1 MQTFERAAS
10 VESQEAVERPFT
22 IPHVTRTEAM
32 GAKELAVAR
41 GRDVRRVRASV
52 ARALDRLSVW
62 DEAVR
67 SRWPFSALVGADI
80 LPDTTGDSSH
90 LLVRPAILGFIAIS
104 AITAGVA
111 QGQSPFTLKA
121 PGAWF
126 FGVPTATATGR
137 PPHASPG
144 LFFGLVAVYGG
155 LVLLMRVWY
164 GLIRTLSQRPGV
176 PVRKIMAVFALWIL
190 PLLIVA
196 PLFSRDVYSYAAQG
210 EMMSHHINPYHYGPG
225 VLGAAPAVSLVD
237 HLWLNTPAPYGPLFM
252 QIDGTLTS
260 LSLHH
265 ELLDVVLL
273 RLLAIAGV
281 GLMALGVTSLARSF
295 GRDPAYVLM
304 LAILNPVTVLHLV
317 GGAHNDA
324 LMLGLLVC
332 GIAVARRGRPVLGI
346 VLCALAAAVKVP
358 AAVGILY
365 IGWEWMGAGIPLRA
379 RVRPLLTAG
388 LISAGVMGALSLV
401 TGLGWSWVLNLG
413 APGTVRS
420 WVAPA
425 TGAGI
430 VLTDAAHLV
439 GVGVPLQT
447 MLTVTRTLGLGG
459 ALCVGLWLLWRSE
472 RIGSL
477 QALGLTLLLVVAL
490 GPVVQPWYLSWG
502 LVILAPVATGR
513 IRSLIIGLSIASAFI
528 GLPGG
533 HALVTDLLG
542 ADPLQ
547 VAVALLVCLGIL
559 TVPLTPLQRQ
569 RLLVSWRRRGGDRSG
584 PPGGG
589 APELEYLGA

>member
-1 MQTFERAAS
+1 MDV
-10 VESQEAVERPFT
+10 VESEFAPGRPDA
-22 IPHVTRTEAM
+22 P
-32 GAKELAVAR
+32 AR
-41 GRDVRRVRASV
+41 FPKVVRV
-52 ARALDRLSVW
+52 LDRLSAW

-80 LPDTTGDSSH
+80 SPDSSAADGQ
-90 LLVRPAILGFIAIS
+90 LLLRPAILGFIAIC
-104 AITAGVA
+104 AISIGSV
-111 QGQSPFTLKA
+111 QGQSPFTLKM

-126 FGVPTATATGR
+126 FGVPTSSTLPGGQ
-137 PPHASPG
+137 PHATTG
-144 LFFGLVAVYGG
+144 LFLGLVAVYGG

-164 GLIRTLSQRPGV
+164 GLMRTLAQRPGI
-176 PVRKIMAVFALWIL
+176 PVRKIMGVFALWIV
-190 PLLIVA
+190 PLLVVA
-196 PLFSRDVYSYAAQG
+196 PLFSRDVYSYVAQG
-210 EMMSHHINPYHYGPG
+210 EMMSHHISPYHYGPG
-225 VLGAAPAVSLVD
+225 VLGATPAVSLVD
-237 HLWLNTPAPYGPLFM
+237 PLWKYTPAPYGPLFM
-252 QIDGTLTS
+252 WIDGALTS

-265 ELLDVVLL
+265 ELVDVIFL

-281 GLMALGVTSLARSF
+281 GLMALGISSLARSY
-295 GRDPAYVLM
+295 GRDAAYVLT

-332 GIAVARRGRPVLGI
+332 GLALAKRGRPVAGI

-358 AAVGILY
+358 AAIGIVY
-365 IGWEWMGAGIPLRA
+365 IAWEWMGPGIPLRA

-388 LISAGVMGALSLV
+388 LISGGVMGALSLI

-439 GVGVPLQT
+439 GWDASLQT
-447 MLTVTRTLGLGG
+447 MLTVTRTLGLGA
-459 ALCVGLWLLWRSE
+459 ALGVGLWLLWRSE

-477 QALGLTLLLVVAL
+477 QALGVTLLLVVAL

-502 LVILAPVATGR
+502 LVLLAPVATGKVR
-513 IRSLIIGLSIASAFI
+513 TLIIGLSIASAFI

-533 HALVTDLLG
+533 HALLSDLLG

-569 RLLVSWRRRGGDRSG
+569 RLLVHWRRPRGGSSG
-584 PPGGG
+584 PSVGDG
-589 APELEYLGA
+589 ASELDLLPV

>member
-1 MQTFERAAS
+1 MGVEERVIA
-10 VESQEAVERPFT
+10 P
-22 IPHVTRTEAM
+22 
-32 GAKELAVAR
+32 
-41 GRDVRRVRASV
+41 GRDDAHGGASAV
-52 ARALDRLSVW
+52 ARALDRLSIW

-67 SRWPFSALVGADI
+67 SRWPFSALVGAD
-80 LPDTTGDSSH
+80 LPSDAAGGDGSSF
-90 LLVRPAILGFIAIS
+90 LVRPAILGFIAIC

-126 FGVPTATATGR
+126 FGVPTSSA
-137 PPHASPG
+137 PSSPHASPG

-176 PVRKIMAVFALWIL
+176 PVRKIMAVAALWIL

-225 VLGAAPAVSLVD
+225 VLGAAPSVSLVD
-237 HLWLNTPAPYGPLFM
+237 PLWLNTPAPYGPLFM
-252 QIDGTLTS
+252 QIDGILTS

-265 ELLDVVLL
+265 ELPDVILL

-281 GLMALGVTSLARSF
+281 GLMALGISSLARSH
-295 GRDPAYVLM
+295 GRDPGYVLT
-304 LAILNPVTVLHLV
+304 LAILNPITILHLV

-324 LMLGLLVC
+324 IMLGLLAC
-332 GIAVARRGRPVLGI
+332 GLAVARRGRPVAGL
-346 VLCALAAAVKVP
+346 VLCALAAAIKVP
-358 AAVGILY
+358 AAVGIIY
-365 IGWEWMGAGIPLRA
+365 IGWEWMGVGIPLRS

-388 LISAGVMGALSLV
+388 LISGSILGALSII

-430 VLTDAAHLV
+430 VLTDASHV
-439 GVGVPLQT
+439 IGIGVSLHT
-447 MLTVTRTLGLGG
+447 MLTVTRAIGLGA

-477 QALGLTLLLVVAL
+477 QAIGVTLLLVVGL

-502 LVILAPVATGR
+502 LVLLAPVASGR
-513 IRSLIIGLSIASAFI
+513 VRSLIIGLSMSSAFI

-533 HALVTDLLG
+533 QKLLRLLVH

-547 VAVALLVCLGIL
+547 IAVALLVCLGIL
-559 TVPLTPLQRQ
+559 TVPLTPIQRQ
-569 RLLVSWRRRGGDRSG
+569 RLFIHWRRRRGDGSSPQFG
-584 PPGGG
+584 DG
-589 APELEYLGA
+589 APELEYLGV

>member
-1 MQTFERAAS
+1 MGVEEREIA
-10 VESQEAVERPFT
+10 P
-22 IPHVTRTEAM
+22 
-32 GAKELAVAR
+32 
-41 GRDVRRVRASV
+41 GRDGASARASL
-52 ARALDRLSVW
+52 ATRSLDRLSLW

-67 SRWPFSALVGADI
+67 SRWPFSALVGAD
-80 LPDTTGDSSH
+80 LPPDGVRGDGSS
-90 LLVRPAILGFIAIS
+90 LLVRPAILGFIAIC

-126 FGVPTATATGR
+126 FGVPTATSGSQT
-137 PPHASPG
+137 HAGPG

-164 GLIRTLSQRPGV
+164 GLIRTLGQCPGV
-176 PVRKIMAVFALWIL
+176 PVRKVMAVAALWIL

-225 VLGAAPAVSLVD
+225 VLGAPPVVNLVD
-237 HLWLNTPAPYGPLFM
+237 PLWLNTPAPYGPLFM
-252 QIDGTLTS
+252 QVDGILTS

-265 ELLDVVLL
+265 ELVDVILL
-273 RLLAIAGV
+273 RLLAIGGV
-281 GLMALGVTSLARSF
+281 GLMALGISSLARSH
-295 GRDPAYVLM
+295 GRDASYVVT
-304 LAILNPVTVLHLV
+304 LAILNPITILHLV

-324 LMLGLLVC
+324 IMLGLLVC
-332 GIAVARRGRPVLGI
+332 GLAAARRGRPVAGL
-346 VLCALAAAVKVP
+346 VLCALATAIKVP
-358 AAVGILY
+358 GALGVLY
-365 IGWEWMGAGIPLRA
+365 IGWEWMGPGIPLRS

-388 LISAGVMGALSLV
+388 LISGGILGALSLL

-430 VLTDAAHLV
+430 VLTDAAHVIGL
-439 GVGVPLQT
+439 GVPLHS
-447 MLTVTRTLGLGG
+447 MLTVTRAIGLCA
-459 ALCVGLWLLWRSE
+459 ALAVGLWLLWRSE
-472 RIGSL
+472 RIGFL
-477 QALGLTLLLVVAL
+477 QAIGLTLLLVVAL

-502 LVILAPVATGR
+502 LVLLAPVATGR
-513 IRSLIIGLSIASAFI
+513 VRSLIIGLSIGSAFI

-533 HALVTDLLG
+533 QKLVGLLLH

-559 TVPLTPLQRQ
+559 TVPLTPIQRQ
-569 RLLVSWRRRGGDRSG
+569 RLFVKWRRRGDGGSETQVGD
-584 PPGGG
+584 GG
-589 APELEYLGA
+589 PELDYLGV

>member
-1 MQTFERAAS
+1 MGLEELEVAPEREDPATAAS
-10 VESQEAVERPFT
+10 
-22 IPHVTRTEAM
+22 
-32 GAKELAVAR
+32 LVAR
-41 GRDVRRVRASV
+41 G
-52 ARALDRLSVW
+52 LDRLSLW

-67 SRWPFSALVGADI
+67 SRWPFSSLVGADVS
-80 LPDTTGDSSH
+80 PDMSGDGSH
-90 LLVRPAILGFIAIS
+90 LLVRPAILGFVAIS

-126 FGVPTATATGR
+126 FGVP
-137 PPHASPG
+137 ASPGGQAHPTPG

-155 LVLLMRVWY
+155 LVLLMRVWC
-164 GLIRTLSQRPGV
+164 GLIRTLAQRPGV
-176 PVRKIMAVFALWIL
+176 PVRKIMAVCALWVL

-210 EMMSHHINPYHYGPG
+210 EMMSHHINPYNYGPG
-225 VLGAAPAVSLVD
+225 VLGAAPSVSLVD
-237 HLWLNTPAPYGPLFM
+237 PLWLNTSAPYGPLFM
-252 QIDGTLTS
+252 QLDGVLTS

-265 ELLDVVLL
+265 ELPDVILL
-273 RLLAIAGV
+273 RLLAIGGV
-281 GLMALGVTSLARSF
+281 ALMALGIASLARSY
-295 GRDPAYVLM
+295 GRDPAYVVT
-304 LAILNPVTVLHLV
+304 LAILNPVTVLHLI

-324 LMLGLLVC
+324 IMLGLLAC
-332 GIAVARRGRPVLGI
+332 GIAMARRGRPVVGI
-346 VLCALAAAVKVP
+346 ILCALAAAIKVP
-358 AAVGILY
+358 AAIGILY
-365 IGWEWMGAGIPLRA
+365 IGWEWMGAGIPLRS

-388 LISAGVMGALSLV
+388 LISGAIMGALSLV

-439 GVGVPLQT
+439 GVGISLHT
-447 MLTVTRTLGLGG
+447 MLSVTRFVGLSA
-459 ALCVGLWLLWRSE
+459 ALCAGLWLLWRSE
-472 RIGSL
+472 KIGSL
-477 QALGLTLLLVVAL
+477 QAIGLTLVLVVVL

-502 LVILAPVATGR
+502 LVLLAPVAVGR
-513 IRSLIIGLSIASAFI
+513 IRSLIIGLSVGSAFI

-533 HALVTDLLG
+533 SQLATDLLH

-569 RLLVSWRRRGGDRSG
+569 RLLVHWRRRPRSG
-584 PPGGG
+584 PPLGD
-589 APELEYLGA
+589 AAAELDYLGV

>member
-1 MQTFERAAS
+1 MGVQESEVASGRHRALGAAS
-10 VESQEAVERPFT
+10 
-22 IPHVTRTEAM
+22 
-32 GAKELAVAR
+32 LVAR
-41 GRDVRRVRASV
+41 VF
-52 ARALDRLSVW
+52 DRLSLW

-67 SRWPFSALVGADI
+67 SRWPFSALVGADVS
-80 LPDTTGDSSH
+80 PDTTGDGSH
-90 LLVRPAILGFIAIS
+90 LLVRPAILGFIAICAIS
-104 AITAGVA
+104 AGSA
-111 QGQSPFTLKA
+111 QQQSPFTLKL

-126 FGVPTATATGR
+126 FGVPSSTTGPLPSHATT
-137 PPHASPG
+137 G
-144 LFFGLVAVYGG
+144 LFLGLVAVYGG

-164 GLIRTLSQRPGV
+164 GLIRTLSQRPGI
-176 PVRKIMAVFALWIL
+176 PVKKVMAVFALWIV

-196 PLFSRDVYSYAAQG
+196 PLFSRDVYSYVAQG
-210 EMMSHHINPYHYGPG
+210 EMMSHHINPYNYGPG
-225 VLGAAPAVSLVD
+225 VLGVTPAVTLVD
-237 HLWLNTPAPYGPLFM
+237 HLWINTPAPYGPLFM
-252 QIDGTLTS
+252 QVDGMLTS

-265 ELLDVVLL
+265 ELVNVIFL
-273 RLLAIAGV
+273 RLLAITGV
-281 GLMALGVTSLARSF
+281 GLMALGISSLARGL
-295 GRDPAYVLM
+295 GRDPAYVLT

-332 GIAVARRGRPVLGI
+332 GIAVARRGRPVAGI

-358 AAVGILY
+358 AAIGIIY
-365 IGWEWMGAGIPLRA
+365 IGWEWMGAGIPFRS
-379 RVRPLLTAG
+379 RIRPLLTAG
-388 LISAGVMGALSLV
+388 LISGGVMGGLSLV

-439 GVGVPLQT
+439 DIGVPLQT
-447 MLTVTRTLGLGG
+447 MLTVTRTIGLCGALGL
-459 ALCVGLWLLWRSE
+459 GLWLLWRSE

-477 QALGLTLLLVVAL
+477 QAIGVTLLLVVVL

-502 LVILAPVATGR
+502 LVLLAPVALGR
-513 IRSLIIGLSIASAFI
+513 MRSLIIGLSVASAFI

-533 HALVTDLLG
+533 SNLIHLLLG

-569 RLLVSWRRRGGDRSG
+569 RLFVSWRRRNGRSDPPVGDG
-584 PPGGG
+584 L
-589 APELEYLGA
+589 AELDYLGV

>member
-1 MQTFERAAS
+1 MGIYEPEVAPGREVPRPGAS
-10 VESQEAVERPFT
+10 V
-22 IPHVTRTEAM
+22 
-32 GAKELAVAR
+32 VAR
-41 GRDVRRVRASV
+41 V
-52 ARALDRLSVW
+52 LDRLSIW
-62 DEAVR
+62 DDAVR
-67 SRWPFSALVGADI
+67 SRWPFSALVGADVS
-80 LPDTTGDSSH
+80 PDTSEDDWR
-90 LLVRPAILGFIAIS
+90 LLLRPAILGFLAIC

-111 QGQSPFTLKA
+111 QGGSPFTLKL

-126 FGVPTATATGR
+126 FGIPTTTAGQKHATT
-137 PPHASPG
+137 G

-176 PVRKIMAVFALWIL
+176 PVRKIMAVCALWVL

-210 EMMSHHINPYHYGPG
+210 EMMSHHISPYHYGPG
-225 VLGAAPAVSLVD
+225 VLGAAPAVNLVD
-237 HLWLNTPAPYGPLFM
+237 QLWINTPAPYGPLFM

-265 ELLDVVLL
+265 ELLDVIFL
-273 RLLAIAGV
+273 RLLAIGGV
-281 GLMALGVTSLARSF
+281 ALMALGISSLARSYR
-295 GRDPAYVLM
+295 RDAAYVVT
-304 LAILNPVTVLHLV
+304 LAILNPVTILHLI

-332 GIAVARRGRPVLGI
+332 GIAMARRGRPVAGI

-358 AAVGILY
+358 AAIGIVY

-379 RVRPLLTAG
+379 RVRPLVTAG
-388 LISAGVMGALSLV
+388 LISGLVMGGLSLI

-439 GVGVPLQT
+439 GLGVSLHT
-447 MLTVTRTLGLGG
+447 MLSVTRALGLCG
-459 ALCVGLWLLWRSE
+459 ALGAGLWLLWRSE

-477 QALGLTLLLVVAL
+477 QALALTLLLVVAL

-502 LVILAPVATGR
+502 LVLLAPVATGR
-513 IRSLIIGLSIASAFI
+513 LRSLIIGLSVASAFI

-533 HALVTDLLG
+533 SRLFSLLLG

-547 VAVALLVCLGIL
+547 IAVALLVCLGIL

-569 RLLVSWRRRGGDRSG
+569 RLYISWRRRGGSG
-584 PPGGG
+584 PELGGG
-589 APELEYLGA
+589 TPEIDYLGA

>member
-1 MQTFERAAS
+1 
-10 VESQEAVERPFT
+10 V
-22 IPHVTRTEAM
+22 
-32 GAKELAVAR
+32 VAR
-41 GRDVRRVRASV
+41 V
-52 ARALDRLSVW
+52 LDRLSLW
-62 DEAVR
+62 DDAVR
-67 SRWPFSALVGADI
+67 SRWPFSSLIAADVSA
-80 LPDTTGDSSH
+80 DTTGDGSR
-90 LLVRPAILGFIAIS
+90 LLVRPAILGFIAIA

-111 QGQSPFTLKA
+111 QHQSPFTLKA

-126 FGVPTATATGR
+126 FGVPTSSSVAG
-137 PPHASPG
+137 PGHASPG

-210 EMMSHHINPYHYGPG
+210 EMMSHHISPYHYGPG
-225 VLGAAPAVSLVD
+225 VLGAAPSVTLVD
-237 HLWLNTPAPYGPLFM
+237 NLWLNTPAPYGPLFM
-252 QIDGTLTS
+252 QVDGMLTS
-260 LSLHH
+260 LSFHH
-265 ELLDVVLL
+265 ELLDLIFL

-281 GLMALGVTSLARSF
+281 GLMALGVASLARSF
-295 GRDPAYVLM
+295 GRDPAYVVT

-332 GIAVARRGRPVLGI
+332 GLAVARRGRPVAGI
-346 VLCALAAAVKVP
+346 VLCALATAVKVP
-358 AAVGILY
+358 AAVGVIY

-379 RVRPLLTAG
+379 RVRPLVTAG

-420 WVAPA
+420 WIAPA

-430 VLTDAAHLV
+430 LLTDTAHLV
-439 GVGVPLQT
+439 DIGVSLHT
-447 MLTVTRTLGLGG
+447 MLTVTRALGLLSALG
-459 ALCVGLWLLWRSE
+459 AGLWLLWRSE
-472 RIGSL
+472 KIGSL
-477 QALGLTLLLVVAL
+477 QAIGLTMLLVVGL

-502 LVILAPVATGR
+502 LVLLAPVATGR
-513 IRSLIIGLSIASAFI
+513 MRSLIIGLSVASAFI

-533 HALVTDLLG
+533 QKLIGLLLS

-547 VAVALLVCLGIL
+547 IAVALLVCLGIL

-569 RLLVSWRRRGGDRSG
+569 RMLVRWRRRDGDG
-584 PPGGG
+584 PGSPVGT
-589 APELEYLGA
+589 APADLEYLGA

>member
-1 MQTFERAAS
+1 MGVEEREIAPGR
-10 VESQEAVERPFT
+10 EGTPERT
-22 IPHVTRTEAM
+22 SLATRS
-32 GAKELAVAR
+32 LATR
-41 GRDVRRVRASV
+41 SF
-52 ARALDRLSVW
+52 DRLSLW

-67 SRWPFSALVGADI
+67 SRWPFSALVGAD
-80 LPDTTGDSSH
+80 LPPAGGPGDGSS
-90 LLVRPAILGFIAIS
+90 LLVRPAILGFIAIC

-111 QGQSPFTLKA
+111 QGQSPFTLKL

-126 FGVPTATATGR
+126 FGVPTATTSAPAHPG
-137 PPHASPG
+137 PG

-164 GLIRTLSQRPGV
+164 GLIRTLGQRPGV
-176 PVRKIMAVFALWIL
+176 PVRKVMAVAALWIL

-225 VLGAAPAVSLVD
+225 VLGAPPVVNLVD
-237 HLWLNTPAPYGPLFM
+237 PLWLNTPAPYGPLFM
-252 QIDGTLTS
+252 QVDGILTS

-265 ELLDVVLL
+265 ELVDVILL
-273 RLLAIAGV
+273 RLLAIGGV
-281 GLMALGVTSLARSF
+281 GLMALGIASLARSH
-295 GRDPAYVLM
+295 GRDASYVVT
-304 LAILNPVTVLHLV
+304 LAILNPITILHLV

-324 LMLGLLVC
+324 IMLGLLVC
-332 GIAVARRGRPVLGI
+332 GLAAARRGRPVAGL
-346 VLCALAAAVKVP
+346 VLCALATAIKVP
-358 AAVGILY
+358 AAVGVLY
-365 IGWEWMGAGIPLRA
+365 IGWEWMGPGIPLRS

-388 LISAGVMGALSLV
+388 LISGGVLGALSLI

-430 VLTDAAHLV
+430 VLTDAAHLI
-439 GVGVPLQT
+439 GVGVPLHT
-447 MLTVTRTLGLGG
+447 MLTVTRAIGLCA
-459 ALCVGLWLLWRSE
+459 ALVLGLWLLWRSE
-472 RIGSL
+472 RIGFL
-477 QALGLTLLLVVAL
+477 QAIGLTLLLVVGL

-502 LVILAPVATGR
+502 LVLLAPVASGR
-513 IRSLIIGLSIASAFI
+513 VRSLIIGLSIGSAFI

-533 HALVTDLLG
+533 QKLVGLLLH

-559 TVPLTPLQRQ
+559 TVPLTPIQRQ
-569 RLLVSWRRRGGDRSG
+569 RLFVRWRRRHDDGSDTPLGD
-584 PPGGG
+584 G
-589 APELEYLGA
+589 APELDYLGA

>member
-1 MQTFERAAS
+1 MGLHEPEIAPEREVARSGAS
-10 VESQEAVERPFT
+10 VV
-22 IPHVTRTEAM
+22 
-32 GAKELAVAR
+32 
-41 GRDVRRVRASV
+41 DRV
-52 ARALDRLSVW
+52 LDRLSVW
-62 DEAVR
+62 DDAVR
-67 SRWPFSALVGADI
+67 SRWPFSALVGADVS
-80 LPDTTGDSSH
+80 PDTSEDDWR
-90 LLVRPAILGFIAIS
+90 LLVRPAILGFLAIC
-104 AITAGVA
+104 AITAGSA
-111 QGQSPFTLKA
+111 QGQSPFTLKD

-126 FGVPTATATGR
+126 FGIPTATGGPKHAT
-137 PPHASPG
+137 PG

-155 LVLLMRVWY
+155 LVLLIRVWY

-176 PVRKIMAVFALWIL
+176 PVRKIMAVCALWVL

-210 EMMSHHINPYHYGPG
+210 EMMSHHISPYHYGPG
-225 VLGAAPAVSLVD
+225 VLGAAPAVNLVD
-237 HLWLNTPAPYGPLFM
+237 PLWINTPAPYGPLFM

-265 ELLDVVLL
+265 ELIDVVLL
-273 RLLAIAGV
+273 RLLAIGGV
-281 GLMALGVTSLARSF
+281 GLMALGITSLARSYR
-295 GRDPAYVLM
+295 RDSAYVVT
-304 LAILNPVTVLHLV
+304 LAILNPVTMLHLI

-358 AAVGILY
+358 AAIGIIY
-365 IGWEWMGAGIPLRA
+365 IGWEWMGPGIPLRA

-388 LISAGVMGALSLV
+388 LISGIVMGGLSLV

-430 VLTDAAHLV
+430 VLTDIAHV
-439 GVGVPLQT
+439 GRPRGDLPPHHAVSDPFPRSVRRPRRAGV
-447 MLTVTRTLGLGG
+447 
-459 ALCVGLWLLWRSE
+459 WLLWRSE

-477 QALGLTLLLVVAL
+477 QALGVTLLLVVGL

-502 LVILAPVATGR
+502 LVLLAPVATGQAQVPDHR
-513 IRSLIIGLSIASAFI
+513 VVGRLSLHRTARRQQARRACS
-528 GLPGG
+528 
-533 HALVTDLLG
+533 
-542 ADPLQ
+542 ADPL
-547 VAVALLVCLGIL
+547 
-559 TVPLTPLQRQ
+559 R
-569 RLLVSWRRRGGDRSG
+569 
-584 PPGGG
+584 
-589 APELEYLGA
+589 